1 MNDKRDIIEF
11 EDLFKEE
18 IKQRKEIKKPDNK
31 KPFGYAILIYV
42 MIMYI
47 FTSVVYLVAS
57 EIDALMVTYDENER
71 VLETIAQNT
80 HALTFMEIDTYL
92 AYEDAYEDRVQII
105 ETDGYV
111 SDFYIIVNPYNG
123 YSEAFFYETI
133 EEVKVFKSSSY
144 DQFVDIDESILY
156 WDGETVQIN
165 IVLSDSQARPMGY
178 AYEMTTILEGSQRG
192 LSSFGLSMINF
203 IVYIALI
210 PGVIIVLRNELK
222 QDYLDFRKE
231 RSSVIPNILLGY
243 VYIILGN
250 VISNFLSQFLSAQF
264 NITPGEAVNQQVIVE
279 ALRSNGIVLIFVS
292 AVIIGP
298 IVEELIFRKAI
309 FGLIHNDK
317 VALGVS
323 TFIFGAIHLLGEAS
337 ITEALVNGVAYFVMG
352 FVFGYIYLKN
362 NRNIIVPIIV
372 HVLSNLISVLGILFF
387 L

>member
-18 IKQRKEIKKPDNK
+18 IKQRKEIKKPENK
-31 KPFGYAILIYV
+31 RPFGYAILIYV
-42 MIMYI
+42 LVMYI
-47 FTSVVYLVAS
+47 FTSIVYLVAS
-57 EIDALMVTYDENER
+57 EVDALMVNYDENER

-80 HALTFMEIDTYL
+80 HAITFMEIDTYM
-92 AYEDAYEDRVQII
+92 AYEETYQDRVEII

-111 SDFYIIVNPYNG
+111 NDFYIIVNPYNG
-123 YSEAFFYETI
+123 YSDSFFYETI
-133 EEVKVFKSSSY
+133 EDDKVFKAASY
-144 DQFVDIDESILY
+144 DQFLDGDSSLLY
-156 WDGETVQIN
+156 WDEDTVEIKV
-165 IVLSDSQARPMGY
+165 VLSDNQLKPLGFS
-178 AYEMTTILEGSQRG
+178 YEMILYLEGSQRA
-192 LSSFGLSMINF
+192 LSSFGLSLINF

-210 PGVIIVLRNELK
+210 PGVIIVLRSELK
-222 QDYLDFRKE
+222 QDFLDFRKE

-250 VISNFLSQFLSAQF
+250 VISNFLSQFLSSQF
-264 NITPGEAVNQQVIVE
+264 NISPGEAVNQQVIVE
-279 ALRSNGIVLIFVS
+279 ALRSNGIILIFVS

-309 FGLIHNDK
+309 FGLISNDK
-317 VALGVS
+317 IALAVS

-337 ITEALVNGVAYFVMG
+337 ITEALVNGIAYFVMG